1 MDNKIIL
8 QRLMSIRRDCERLW
22 GETNE
27 LIDVLTGNRPAENGE
42 SLDDCHQFKGRK
54 VESIIFGNGQEKVV
68 PTWKN
73 AVAIIL
79 KDCDSDPHCH
89 ENLIFLRGRITGKN
103 RVLLAEHAEDLQV
116 PIQIS
121 EELFFEGKFDTESLL
136 RVMRDKVLKPVGYDY
151 SGLRIVC
158 RRK

>member
-1 MDNKIIL
+1 MNDEIAL
-8 QRLMSIRRDCERLW
+8 QRLMSIRRDCERLL
-22 GETNE
+22 GETDE
-27 LIDVLTGNRPAENGE
+27 LIGILTGNRPAENGK
-42 SLDDCHQFKGRK
+42 SLDECHQFKGQK

-68 PTWKN
+68 PTWKT
-73 AVAIIL
+73 AVAAIL
-79 KDCDSDPHCH
+79 QDCDSDPHCH

-116 PIQIS
+116 PIQIGDD
-121 EELFFEGKFDTESLL
+121 LFFEGKFDTESLL
-136 RVMRDKVLKPVGYDY
+136 RVMRDRVLKPVGYDY

>member
-1 MDNKIIL
+1 M
-8 QRLMSIRRDCERLW
+8 
-22 GETNE
+22 
-27 LIDVLTGNRPAENGE
+27 
-42 SLDDCHQFKGRK
+42 
-54 VESIIFGNGQEKVV
+54 ESIIFGNGQEKVV

>member
-1 MDNKIIL
+1 MDNEIVL
-8 QRLMSIRRDCERLW
+8 QRLMSIRRDCECLL
-22 GETNE
+22 GETDE
-27 LIDVLTGNRPAENGE
+27 LIGILTGNRPAENGK
-42 SLDDCHQFKGRK
+42 SLDECHQFKGQK

-68 PTWKN
+68 PTWKT
-73 AVAIIL
+73 AVATIL

-121 EELFFEGKFDTESLL
+121 DELFFEGKFDTESLL
-136 RVMRDKVLKPVGYDY
+136 RVMRDRVLKPVGYDY

-158 RRK
+158 RK